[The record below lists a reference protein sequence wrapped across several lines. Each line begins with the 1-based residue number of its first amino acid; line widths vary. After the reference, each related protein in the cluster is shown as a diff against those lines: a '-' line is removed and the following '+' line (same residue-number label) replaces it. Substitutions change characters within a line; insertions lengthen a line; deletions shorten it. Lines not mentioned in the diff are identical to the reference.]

1 VTQDDPSS
9 VQKLKSA
16 GGLFFSAVHL
26 KIYQQSLLHLAT
38 KQDICLSL
46 PPNRSKLSKH
56 LLLRFMVTSGKESQ
70 KKKPDRLVEAVHSRF
85 SLRRA
90 MRCSPKKWNFKGE
103 YKAYE

>member
-9 VQKLKSA
+9 LQKLKSA

-70 KKKPDRLVEAVHSRF
+70 KKSQIALSRQ
-85 SLRRA
+85 STAALA
-90 MRCSPKKWNFKGE
+90 CE
-103 YKAYE
+103 EL